1 MINSFYSFVTPV
13 KNQENEIYDNI
24 FKLIKKIK
32 KNSFIKNWE
41 IVIIDD
47 GSDDKTFKK
56 LIYLKKKEKRIKI
69 FKNFRNKGKGYSIK
83 RGINNINVKSSRVVL
98 IDSDIPYYN
107 ELGLFLKKLQ
117 NNDLVII
124 NRRDKRSK
132 FIINNNNNIYSYLRF
147 FIGNSINLLFRFL
160 NLTDQKDTQAGL
172 KGFNAKY
179 KKLFKK
185 VKTNGFLFDLELL
198 ILFSNKG
205 LKPFSIPSKYS
216 VSQNSSIK
224 LKFGTFYKIFSDLV
238 TIYINDCKKK
248 YN

>member
-13 KNQENEIYDNI
+13 KNQENEIYGNI
-24 FKLIKKIK
+24 IKLIKKIK
-32 KNSFIKNWE
+32 KNSFIKDWE

-47 GSDDKTFKK
+47 GSDDKTFEK
-56 LIYLKKKEKRIKI
+56 LTYLKKKVKRIKV

-83 RGINNINVKSSRVVL
+83 RGINNINFKSNRVVL
-98 IDSDIPYYN
+98 IDSDIPYYK
-107 ELGLFLKKLQ
+107 ELSFFLKKLQ

-124 NRRDKRSK
+124 NRRHKRSK
-132 FIINNNNNIYSYLRF
+132 FIIKNNNIYSYLRF
-147 FIGNSINLLFRFL
+147 FIGNSMNFLFRIL

-172 KGFNAKY
+172 KGFNSKY

-185 VKTNGFLFDLELL
+185 IKTNGFLFDLELL
-198 ILFSNKG
+198 ILFANKG

-238 TIYINDCKKK
+238 KIYVNDCKKK

>member
-13 KNQENEIYDNI
+13 KKQENEIYDNI

-32 KNSFIKNWE
+32 INKFISNWE
-41 IVIIDD
+41 ILIIDD

-56 LIYLKKKEKRIKI
+56 LTYLKKKEKRIKI

-83 RGINNINVKSSRVVL
+83 RGINNINFKSDRIVL

-107 ELGLFLKKLQ
+107 ELSFFLKKLQ

-132 FIINNNNNIYSYLRF
+132 FIIKNNNIYSYLRF
-147 FIGNSINLLFRFL
+147 FIGNSMNLLFRFL

-172 KGFNAKY
+172 KGFNAKH

-185 VKTNGFLFDLELL
+185 VKTNGFLFDLEVL
-198 ILFSNKG
+198 ILFANKG
-205 LKPFSIPSKYS
+205 IKPFSIPSKYS

-224 LKFGTFYKIFSDLV
+224 IKFVTFYKIFSDLV
-238 TIYINDCKKK
+238 TIFINDCKKK

>member
-1 MINSFYSFVTPV
+1 MINNFYSFVTPV
-13 KNQENEIYDNI
+13 KNQENEIYGNI
-24 FKLIKKIK
+24 IKLIKKIK
-32 KNSFIKNWE
+32 KNSFIKDWE

-47 GSDDKTFKK
+47 GSDDKTFEK
-56 LIYLKKKEKRIKI
+56 LTYLKKKEKRIKV

-83 RGINNINVKSSRVVL
+83 RGINNISVKSNRVVL
-98 IDSDIPYYN
+98 IDSDIPYYK
-107 ELGLFLKKLQ
+107 ELSFFLKKLQ

-124 NRRDKRSK
+124 NRRHKRSK
-132 FIINNNNNIYSYLRF
+132 FIIKNNNIYSYLRF
-147 FIGNSINLLFRFL
+147 FIGNSMNFLFRIL

-172 KGFNAKY
+172 KGFNSKY

-185 VKTNGFLFDLELL
+185 IKTNGFLFDLELL
-198 ILFSNKG
+198 ILFANKG

-224 LKFGTFYKIFSDLV
+224 LKFSTFYKIFSDLV
-238 TIYINDCKKK
+238 KIYVSDCKKE

>member
-13 KNQENEIYDNI
+13 KNQENEIYGNI
-24 FKLIKKIK
+24 IKLIKKIK
-32 KNSFIKNWE
+32 KNSFIKDWE

-47 GSDDKTFKK
+47 GSDDKTFEK
-56 LIYLKKKEKRIKI
+56 LTYLKKKVKRIKV

-83 RGINNINVKSSRVVL
+83 RGINNINFKSNRVVL
-98 IDSDIPYYN
+98 IDSDIPYYK
-107 ELGLFLKKLQ
+107 ELSFFLKKLQ

-124 NRRDKRSK
+124 NRRHKRSK
-132 FIINNNNNIYSYLRF
+132 FIIKNNNIYSYLRF
-147 FIGNSINLLFRFL
+147 FIGNSMNFLFRIL

-172 KGFNAKY
+172 KGFNSKY

-185 VKTNGFLFDLELL
+185 IKTNGFLFDLELL
-198 ILFSNKG
+198 ILFANKG

-224 LKFGTFYKIFSDLV
+224 LKFGTFYKLFSDLV
-238 TIYINDCKKK
+238 KIYVNDCKKK